1 MREINFPV
9 DSQCTC
15 SNTNTLLKPC
25 QCCISV
31 QQYRDSTIPR
41 CDSNATTISTCVTN
55 RTNGILRGNCSS
67 NVNIRGVNTTFSLNN
82 VNVNSSQCGCFNDD
96 FGRQICRCCN
106 SGSQD
111 ITRVPDRQCRVTDQ
125 LPSSCECPIF
135 GVNQTST
142 NCSCNV
148 RSQGF
153 SYTFPALR

>member
-1 MREINFPV
+1 
-9 DSQCTC
+9 
-15 SNTNTLLKPC
+15 
-25 QCCISV
+25 
-31 QQYRDSTIPR
+31 
-41 CDSNATTISTCVTN
+41 VTANIN
-55 RTNGILRGNCSS
+55 RTLRGNCSS